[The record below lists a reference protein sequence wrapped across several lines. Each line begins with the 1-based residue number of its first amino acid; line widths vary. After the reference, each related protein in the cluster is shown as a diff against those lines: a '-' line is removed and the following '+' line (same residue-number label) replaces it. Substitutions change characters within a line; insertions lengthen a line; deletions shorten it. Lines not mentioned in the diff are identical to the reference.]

1 MKTTQQRVTALLAL
15 FFLGISQS
23 FATDGNIILLDEWNI
38 DRAHSNINFTITHFF
53 TPVDGSFEDYSAE
66 ISFDPAD
73 LENSSID
80 VTIPVS
86 SINTE
91 NQRRDNHLKSED
103 FFNAGEWPNI
113 HFSSNS
119 IEQTGENQFVA
130 HGELT
135 IRDAT
140 REFELPF
147 ELLGVM
153 DHPMQD
159 GKKVAGI
166 TANTQLNR
174 TDFGVGVGDWAA
186 TAVVGDEVD
195 IQLNLE
201 LTAPKTDMSSN

>member
-1 MKTTQQRVTALLAL
+1 MKRLQHTLLAL
-15 FFLGISQS
+15 IALLFLAISQS
-23 FATDGNIILLDEWNI
+23 FATDSNTVVIDEWSI

-66 ISFDPAD
+66 IIFDPAD

-86 SINTE
+86 GINTE

-103 FFNAGEWPNI
+103 FFNAEEWPHI
-113 HFSSNS
+113 HFVSNS
-119 IEQTGENQFVA
+119 IEQTGENKFVA

-135 IRDAT
+135 IRDET
-140 REFELPF
+140 RELDLPF

-166 TANTQLNR
+166 TAGTQLNR

-201 LTAPKTDMSSN
+201 LTAPKSEMSSN

>member
-1 MKTTQQRVTALLAL
+1 MKVVQKTLITLFALLL
-15 FFLGISQS
+15 FGAGQAV
-23 FATDGNIILLDEWNI
+23 ATDGNTIVVDEWSI
-38 DRAHSNINFTITHFF
+38 DTAHSNVNFTITHFF
-53 TPVDGSFEDYSAE
+53 TPVDGSFEEYSSE
-66 ISFDPAD
+66 ILFDPND

-91 NQRRDNHLKSED
+91 NERRDNHLKSED
-103 FFNAGEWPNI
+103 FFNASEWSNI
-113 HFSSNS
+113 HFESNN

-135 IRDAT
+135 IRDVT

-153 DHPMQD
+153 DHPMQE
-159 GKKVAGI
+159 GQKVAGI
-166 TANTQLNR
+166 TASANLNR
-174 TDFGVGVGDWAA
+174 TDYGVGVGDWAA
-186 TAVVGDEVD
+186 TAVVGDEVN

-201 LTAPKTDMSSN
+201 LNAPKNDVASN

>member
-1 MKTTQQRVTALLAL
+1 MKVLQKTLVTLFALL
-15 FFLGISQS
+15 FISVGQVT
-23 FATDGNIILLDEWNI
+23 ATDGNTVEADEWSI
-38 DRAHSNINFTITHFF
+38 DTAHSNINFTITHFF
-53 TPVDGSFEDYSAE
+53 TPVDGSFEEYSSE
-66 ISFDPAD
+66 IYFDPSD

-91 NQRRDNHLKSED
+91 NDRRDNHLKSDD
-103 FFNAGEWPNI
+103 FFNAEEWPNI
-113 HFSSNS
+113 HFVSNK
-119 IEQTGENQFVA
+119 IEQTGDNQFVA

-135 IRDAT
+135 IRDVT

-159 GKKVAGI
+159 GQKVAGI
-166 TANTQLNR
+166 SASAQLNR
-174 TDFGVGVGDWAA
+174 TDYGVGVGDWAA
-186 TAVVGDEVD
+186 TAVVGDEVN

-201 LTAPKTDMSSN
+201 LTAPKDDMASN

>member
-1 MKTTQQRVTALLAL
+1 MKVLQNTFITLFALIFLA
-15 FFLGISQS
+15 SVQAT
-23 FATDGNIILLDEWNI
+23 ATDGNSVVSDEWSI
-38 DRAHSNINFTITHFF
+38 DTAHSNINFTITHFF
-53 TPVDGSFEDYSAE
+53 TPVDGSFEEYSSE
-66 ISFDPAD
+66 ILFDPND

-91 NQRRDNHLKSED
+91 NDRRDNHLKSED
-103 FFNAGEWPNI
+103 FFNAEQWSNI
-113 HFSSNS
+113 HFESNE

-130 HGELT
+130 HGVLT
-135 IRDAT
+135 IRDVT

-153 DHPMQD
+153 DHPMRD
-159 GKKVAGI
+159 GQKVAGI
-166 TANTQLNR
+166 TANAQLNR
-174 TDFGVGVGDWAA
+174 TDYGVGVGDWAA

-201 LTAPKTDMSSN
+201 LTAPKNAAE